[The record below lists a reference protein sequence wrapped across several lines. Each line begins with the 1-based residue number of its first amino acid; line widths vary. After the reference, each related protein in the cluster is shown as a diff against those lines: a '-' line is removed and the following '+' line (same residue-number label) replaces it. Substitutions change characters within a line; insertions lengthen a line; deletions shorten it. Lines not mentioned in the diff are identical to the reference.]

1 MTIVSYMQKVRV
13 AVGAEK
19 GFIDSP
25 LLVSCM
31 KKSFESIYEAS
42 VVDKENQFY
51 SQEHEKEI

>member
-31 KKSFESIYEAS
+31 KKSFSELYETAAS
-42 VVDKENQFY
+42 ETENQVNGH
-51 SQEHEKEI
+51 EHAKQT